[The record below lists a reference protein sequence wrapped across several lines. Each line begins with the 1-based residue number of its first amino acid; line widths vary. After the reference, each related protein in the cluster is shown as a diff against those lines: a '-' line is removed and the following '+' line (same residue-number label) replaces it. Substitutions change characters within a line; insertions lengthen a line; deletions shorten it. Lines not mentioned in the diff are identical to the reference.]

1 MVPSKRDE
9 VRGASKRDEVR
20 GASKRDEVRG
30 PSKRD
35 EVRGGVQEGRGARG
49 TSSCHDVTEKE
60 RGCELPRWW
69 CASEKR

>member
-30 PSKRD
+30 AHAAAMTSRKKSGRNGTPVLFFH
-35 EVRGGVQEGRGARG
+35 EVNQ
-49 TSSCHDVTEKE
+49 
-60 RGCELPRWW
+60 
-69 CASEKR
+69 SESVLYPQYR